1 MHALL
6 IKPRVTA
13 HRLEDMHAHTC
24 LQCGT
29 VMREVMGGHAF
40 VRWARQHARPPRA
53 AGIRDHMV
61 QAVELKFNCFLL
73 MPVVDAFPSRLRAE
87 LEARPAA
94 ALRVCLA
101 AMKIPWKKVEVMGY
115 TPHAPCDCAA

>member
-1 MHALL
+1 M
-6 IKPRVTA
+6 RVPVSGA
-13 HRLEDMHAHTC
+13 GLTC
-24 LQCGT
+24 AG
-29 VMREVMGGHAF
+29 A
-40 VRWARQHARPPRA
+40 RA

-94 ALRVCLA
+94 ALGLCFA
-101 AMKIPWKKVEVMGY
+101 AIGTSRKKVVMGCMPS
-115 TPHAPCDCAA
+115 TPGACATWTQARLCP